1 LSDLD
6 GFKRAAALI
15 AVDRVMSGTVVGLGS
30 GSTAAHA
37 VTEIA
42 ARLDDGRLSDVRGIP
57 TSTTVEALASRLG
70 IPLVEPGPDHVVAIT
85 IDGAD
90 EIAPDLSV
98 IKGGGG
104 AMLRER
110 IVASMAEVFVVVAD
124 HTKLVPMLG
133 TSAAVP
139 VEVTPFGVA
148 ATLARLASHGEP
160 AIRADGDRP
169 YVTDNGNLV
178 VDLTTGPI
186 ADPGALDA
194 ALRAVPGVLV
204 TGLFVAMADV
214 VIVAGPDGVTTL
226 TST

>member
-1 LSDLD
+1 LSDLE
-6 GFKRAAALI
+6 GFKRSAALI

-186 ADPGALDA
+186 ADPAALDA
-194 ALRAVPGVLV
+194 ALRAVPGVLA
-204 TGLFVAMADV
+204 TGLFVGMADLV
-214 VIVAGPDGVTTL
+214 FVAGPGGI
-226 TST
+226 TSLPR

>member
-1 LSDLD
+1 
-6 GFKRAAALI
+6 
-15 AVDRVMSGTVVGLGS
+15 
-30 GSTAAHA
+30 

-57 TSTTVEALASRLG
+57 TSTTVEALAGRLG
-70 IPLVEPGPDHVVAIT
+70 IPLIEPGPDHVMAIT

-124 HTKLVPMLG
+124 HTKLVQVLG
-133 TSAAVP
+133 TAAAVP

-178 VDLTTGPI
+178 IDVATGPI
-186 ADPGALDA
+186 ADPGALDTT
-194 ALRAVPGVLV
+194 LRAIPGVLA

-226 TST
+226 TPS